1 MEFGLH
7 HPCGKPVT
15 ADPVTVAEPFIADGE
30 SRAKAD
36 SQPPYRVE
44 PSGLHGKIADVTVH
58 PLAEPKPLPK
68 DFTSPDVD
76 LTQMARWSMRH
87 LNKNPRANL
96 NYEPVFYVRPMH
108 VPPAPD
114 GHDA

>member
-1 MEFGLH
+1 MFLLG
-7 HPCGKPVT
+7 
-15 ADPVTVAEPFIADGE
+15 
-30 SRAKAD
+30 AD

-44 PSGLHGKIADVTVH
+44 PSVLHGKTADVTVH
-58 PLAEPKPLPK
+58 PLAESKPLPK

-114 GHDA
+114 GHDAIVPGDTDARMDWEYRNMREILGLK